1 MLDVMRQHAA
11 RDSVGN
17 HAVVDNAEEAD
28 IILFVESA
36 QFDDYLYKQLR
47 QHPLVARYPRKVFM
61 YNEVDK
67 PWCALPGL
75 YGCMPKRYFQSNRQV
90 AFGFVHTPNDFV
102 KSIYEQERD
111 AEREYLFSF
120 VGALSHRCRKHIMAL
135 SERTPSVQDTS
146 DFNVWHCSAD
156 VKASQ
161 GQNFADIM
169 ASSHF
174 VLCPR
179 GLGTSSFRL
188 FEAMEAGR
196 APVII
201 SNQWVAPD
209 CVDWDFAV
217 RIPEHDIQSIPG
229 YLAAIAD
236 EAKERGEAARKEW
249 EKTFARDR
257 FFDTAVSSVAVLADS
272 RQRNSS
278 KVYLQNLR
286 KVLVKGEM
294 ELTTNARKIRDRV
307 TGISSTPSATPDR
320 VKP

>member
-1 MLDVMRQHAA
+1 MRQHAA
-11 RDSVGN
+11 NDSVGG
-17 HAVVDNAEEAD
+17 HSVVDNAEEAD

-75 YGCMPKRYFQSNRQV
+75 YGCMPKRYFQPNRQI

-102 KSIYEQERD
+102 KSIYEQKHD
-111 AEREYLFSF
+111 IEREYLFSF
-120 VGALSHRCRKHIMAL
+120 VGALSHRCRKHIMGL
-135 SERTPSVQDTS
+135 SSRMPSVQDTS

-169 ASSHF
+169 AASHF

-209 CVDWDFAV
+209 CVNWDFAV
-217 RIPEHDIQSIPG
+217 RIPEHDIDTIPG

-236 EAKERGEAARKEW
+236 EAQERGEAARKEW
-249 EKTFARDR
+249 ERTFARDR
-257 FFDTAVSSVAVLADS
+257 FFDTSVNSVARLADS
-272 RQRNSS
+272 RQRKSS

-294 ELTTNARKIRDRV
+294 ELTTNARRIRDRV
-307 TGISSTPSATPDR
+307 TGISSAPTTADR
-320 VKP
+320 AKSQA